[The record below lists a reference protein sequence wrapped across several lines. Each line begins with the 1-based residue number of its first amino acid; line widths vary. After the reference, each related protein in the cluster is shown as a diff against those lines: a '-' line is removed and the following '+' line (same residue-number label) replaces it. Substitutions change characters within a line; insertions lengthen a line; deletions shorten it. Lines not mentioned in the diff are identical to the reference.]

1 MDWSSL
7 ISAVVVAL
15 MAFLG
20 SVVSKYIDFKGK
32 KLEVNNKQNDAVLQ
46 CQKEHKADVN
56 KVKEEFNSKLDAFDK
71 KLDSIISEQ
80 MKMIFQVAQL
90 QKDMGEL
97 KSSVGDIF
105 DKEVNL
111 EKASSAFEARL
122 ENLETHA

>member
-32 KLEVNNKQNDAVLQ
+32 KLEINKGQNDAVLQ
-46 CQKEHKADVN
+46 CQKEHNAGMA
-56 KVKEEFNSKLDAFDK
+56 KVKEEFNNKLDAFDK

-105 DKEVNL
+105 EKEVEL
-111 EKASSAFEARL
+111 EKASSAFDARI
-122 ENLETHA
+122 ENLESHA

>member
-32 KLEVNNKQNDAVLQ
+32 KLEINKGQNDAVLQ

-90 QKDMGEL
+90 QKDMGEI

-105 DKEVNL
+105 EKEVGL
-111 EKASSAFEARL
+111 EKLASAHEARI
-122 ENLETHA
+122 ENLENRS